1 MSVMI
6 EPLQIRLR
14 VVDWAST
21 MRRQVRL
28 SGLLGATL
36 MFALAMTPSLLP
48 RGPIYMGAIAG
59 VAAAAGYGMG
69 VFLAWCVS
77 RVGHWQLS
85 TLHLRY
91 AWRFA
96 IIIVPTI
103 GITAIVLGDMWQNQV
118 RELVGVQPLAG
129 YHILVILG
137 VAVMFAAMIIGLSRF
152 IRLLYRVLFARLVR
166 RIPPIISVVAAGLGV
181 VVLLVVLLRGLVFS
195 GFVRVANFTYSNR
208 NDGTPTGVSQ
218 PLLPERSGSPASY
231 VNWDSLGYMGRGYI
245 GRGATQRDIEKWS
258 GRPAK
263 EPIMVYVGLESASSP
278 EDRAGLALA
287 ELKRTGAFERKYLSV
302 ITPTGTGWIE
312 QSATDALAYTAGG
325 DVAMASIQYSYLPSW
340 ISFVVDRDNARE
352 AGKALYDQVYDYWR
366 TLPADRRPQLVA
378 YGLSLGSF
386 GGQAA
391 FSGLSDLQARTEGA
405 IFVGT
410 PHDSQ
415 PWGSFVTRRDQGS
428 PEILPVYQDGKNV
441 RFVATNPEID
451 ADQVGWEASRVLY
464 MQHASDPVVWW
475 SLNLLFS
482 RPDWLSEAPGFDRTA
497 DMHWIPVV
505 TFLQVS
511 VDQFFATTV
520 PNGHGHNYANTMVSG
535 WDAVLRDTPW
545 TDSQLSELQEIITG
559 YTNE

>member
-1 MSVMI
+1 MAA
-6 EPLQIRLR
+6 RWAN
-14 VVDWAST
+14 VV
-21 MRRQVRL
+21 RRQIRL
-28 SGLLGATL
+28 SGLFGATL

-48 RGPIYMGAIAG
+48 RGPVYMGAIAG

-69 VFLAWCVS
+69 VFLAWLVG
-77 RVGHWQLS
+77 RVGHWRLS
-85 TLHLRY
+85 ETHRRY
-91 AWRFA
+91 LWRLA
-96 IIIVPTI
+96 IFVVPTV
-103 GITAIVLGDMWQNQV
+103 GMTAIVLGDMWQNQV
-118 RELVGVQPLAG
+118 RRLVGEQPLAG
-129 YHILVILG
+129 YHFLVIFA
-137 VAVMFAAMIIGLSRF
+137 VAVMFAAMIIGTARF
-152 IRLLYRVLFARLVR
+152 IRLLYRALFARLVR
-166 RIPPIISVVAAGLGV
+166 RIPPIVSVVAATLGV
-181 VVLLVVLLRGLVFS
+181 ILLLIFVLRGVVFS

-208 NDGTPTGVSQ
+208 NDGTPPGVSQ
-218 PLLPERSGSPASY
+218 TTLAERSGGPASF
-231 VNWDSLGYMGRGYI
+231 VNWNSLGYMGRGYI
-245 GRGATQRDIEKWS
+245 GSGVTRTEIEAWS

-263 EPIMVYVGLESASSP
+263 EPIMVYVGLESAGSP
-278 EDRAGLALA
+278 EDRAALALA

-312 QSATDALAYTAGG
+312 QGATDALAYTAGG

-340 ISFVVDRDNARE
+340 ISFMVDRDNARE

-410 PHDSQ
+410 PHDSE
-415 PWGSFVTRRDQGS
+415 PWGSFVVRRDPSS
-428 PEILPVYQDGKNV
+428 PEILPIYQSGKNV
-441 RFVATNPEID
+441 RFAATNTEID
-451 ADQVGWEASRVLY
+451 ADDADWQASRILY

-475 SLNLLFS
+475 SLNLLFG

-520 PNGHGHNYANTMVSG
+520 PNGHGHNYVNTMVAG

-545 TDSQLSELQEIITG
+545 TSSQLGELQEIIANTDSVD
-559 YTNE
+559 